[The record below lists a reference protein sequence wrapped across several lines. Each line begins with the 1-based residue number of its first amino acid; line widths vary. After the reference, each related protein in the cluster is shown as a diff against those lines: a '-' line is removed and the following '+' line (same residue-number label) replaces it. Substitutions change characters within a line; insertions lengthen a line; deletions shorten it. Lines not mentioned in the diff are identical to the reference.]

1 MIRET
6 DYKNC
11 EIWKT
16 KEDFSSCSL
25 DVIVLSFNG
34 LETSKDFLKFFLLNT
49 PHDNVR
55 LIWVDN
61 GSSDGTRKFLQKTFD
76 EVVENGVLILSNTN
90 LGVIEGRNL
99 GFDVSNFINGE
110 EPPCEKLM
118 FLDNDQFV
126 GEGWLEHH
134 LAVLDQ
140 GYDLVG
146 VEAWQLSDSFMPV
159 LHIKRLNQF
168 FHYVGCGGMVIKR
181 EVTDEIGMF
190 DTRFSPAYFED
201 PDFCLRSVES
211 GFKIGWNI
219 KAKIV
224 HMPHRTLGQI
234 DSNKKHKILLSSL
247 FKFRE
252 KWKGK
257 RLPVMRQKHLE
268 VFSSLQER

>member
-1 MIRET
+1 MIQIK

-16 KEDFSSCSL
+16 QEDSSCPL
-25 DVIVLSFNG
+25 DLIVLSFNG
-34 LETSKDFLKFFLLNT
+34 LPTSKDFLKFFLQNT
-49 PHDNVR
+49 PHDKVR

-61 GSSDGTRKFLQKTFD
+61 GSSDGTTTFLKKTFD
-76 EVVENGVLILSNTN
+76 AVVENGILVLSKTN

-99 GFDVSNFINGE
+99 GFDVSGFIDGDKG
-110 EPPCEKLM
+110 PCDKLM

-126 GEGWLEHH
+126 CEGWLDQHMS
-134 LAVLDQ
+134 VLDE

-168 FHYVGCGGMVIKR
+168 FHYVGCGGMIIRRK
-181 EVTDEIGMF
+181 VTDKIGMF
-190 DTRFSPAYFED
+190 DERFSPAYFED
-201 PDFCLRSVES
+201 PDFCLRAMEN
-211 GFKIGWNI
+211 GFKIGWNA
-219 KAKIV
+219 KAKII
-224 HMPHRTLGQI
+224 HMPHRTLGQVNQ
-234 DSNKKHKILLSSL
+234 SKKHKILLSSL

-257 RLPVMRQKHLE
+257 RLPVIRQKNLE
-268 VFSSLQER
+268 VFSS